1 MNCIRQ
7 TMLLIKRILC
17 RPAMLVVLMLIPASL
32 IILSLLPARTR
43 DTEIVSGI
51 YIQAHDSYTDVFSDY
66 LLNTSTGF
74 VFRIYESE
82 NAMKDAVASGD
93 IDAGYML
100 PDGISSRI
108 ISGDSRGC
116 VTVFTTPATSFQAV
130 TAESVYAALL
140 RAYAPAMSVHMLE
153 SRYLSGS
160 QTVDTGDINSY
171 IDEHFN
177 SYIDD
182 QDIFTIQSSLAD
194 SDSNAVSGTDSQDI
208 SPNNLPVEALIY
220 MTIFICALLGL
231 QNYLKD
237 LDDGVYSILSP
248 YARASFCAKNIA
260 AGIIPAAIVNYI
272 SLLIYSGCSRPL
284 YYLLCIAGVVLVCLI
299 LCLLF
304 RLIFRHLRAYS
315 TALPFIIICTLLLS
329 LLSMLSQM

>member
-1 MNCIRQ
+1 MNYIRQ

-17 RPAMLVVLMLIPASL
+17 RPAMLVVLMLIPVSL
-32 IILSLLPARTR
+32 IILSLLPDRTR
-43 DTEIVSGI
+43 NTEIVSGI
-51 YIQAHDSYTDVFSDY
+51 YIQTPDSYTDAFSDY
-66 LLNTSTGF
+66 LLSTSTGF
-74 VFRIYESE
+74 VFHIYGSE

-93 IDAGYML
+93 IDAGYLL
-100 PDGISSRI
+100 PDDISSRI
-108 ISGDSRGC
+108 ISGDNRDC
-116 VTVFTTPATSFQAV
+116 ITVFTTPATSFQAV

-153 SRYLSGS
+153 SRYLPGG
-160 QTVDTGDINSY
+160 QTVDTEDIDSY
-171 IDEHFN
+171 IDVHFN
-177 SYIDD
+177 SYIDEK
-182 QDIFTIQSSLAD
+182 DIFTIQSSLAD
-194 SDSNAVSGTDSQDI
+194 SDSNAVSRTDSQDI
-208 SPNNLPVEALIY
+208 SPNNLPVETLIY

-248 YARASFCAKNIA
+248 YARASFCTKNIA
-260 AGIIPAAIVNYI
+260 AGIIPAAILNYI
-272 SLLIYSGCSRPL
+272 SLLIYSGFSEPL
-284 YYLLCIAGVVLVCLI
+284 YYLLCVAGVTLSSLL
-299 LCLLF
+299 LCLVF